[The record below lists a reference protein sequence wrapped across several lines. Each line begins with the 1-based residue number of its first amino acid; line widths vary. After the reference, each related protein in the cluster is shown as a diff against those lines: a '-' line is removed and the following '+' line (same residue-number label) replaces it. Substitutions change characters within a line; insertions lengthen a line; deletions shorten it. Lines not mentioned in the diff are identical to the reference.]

1 MGVDTRKQVFCKI
14 IGAKIR
20 YYRTLRGIP
29 EGGLSQMDV
38 AKKANLHPDTV
49 SRLERGAYND
59 SIPLSTL
66 MDVADALGIDVSL
79 LLTISDTEKKL
90 IQWE

>member
-1 MGVDTRKQVFCKI
+1 MDSRKQVFCKI

-29 EGGLSQMDV
+29 VGGLSQMDV
-38 AKKANLHPDTV
+38 ARKANLHTDTV

-79 LLTISDTEKKL
+79 LLSISDTEKKL
-90 IQWE
+90 IQWK